1 MATNFH
7 KDLYT
12 YEKTKFI
19 IDDCK
24 NFKNF
29 DKNFLTKHSKIF
41 IFIDNNV
48 YSKHKKFLDLL
59 NKINQKIY
67 IKKIVS
73 NEKAKNIINY
83 PSYINFLSSY
93 NCSKKDLIIGMGGGV
108 VLDISGFVASTY
120 MRKINLMLVPTNLIG
135 MADAST
141 AGKTCLN
148 TNSGKNLIGTFYLP
162 KVVYNNISFLE
173 TSNNVSFRQGFSEI
187 FKYGLLSSNQLVQ
200 LMIKYK
206 ANNSN
211 ALLKKILK
219 LAIDKRFEIRKFNP
233 LASNLGHTF
242 GHAIEKMTDYKIKHG
257 DAISIGTII
266 SLRFSLEKKLI
277 SQELFDY
284 IFKMMNYLDL
294 KTSTKIKFN
303 KIKWVNL
310 MLKDKK
316 SYDDNIG
323 LILIRDIGFPVI
335 KNKLPFY
342 YVKKDEMI
350 KFLDNI

>member
-1 MATNFH
+1 MMVKTAFA
-7 KDLYT
+7 DLNT
-12 YEKTKFI
+12 E
-19 IDDCK
+19 
-24 NFKNF
+24 
-29 DKNFLTKHSKIF
+29 
-41 IFIDNNV
+41 
-48 YSKHKKFLDLL
+48 
-59 NKINQKIY
+59 INQLDGYLEKGEISKSDYKKAKEALIKLEEIKI
-67 IKKIVS
+67 KR
-73 NEKAKNIINY
+73 EKAK
-83 PSYINFLSSY
+83 
-93 NCSKKDLIIGMGGGV
+93 
-108 VLDISGFVASTY
+108 
-120 MRKINLMLVPTNLIG
+120 
-135 MADAST
+135 
-141 AGKTCLN
+141 
-148 TNSGKNLIGTFYLP
+148 
-162 KVVYNNISFLE
+162 
-173 TSNNVSFRQGFSEI
+173 
-187 FKYGLLSSNQLVQ
+187 
-200 LMIKYK
+200 
-206 ANNSN
+206 
-211 ALLKKILK
+211 KKISAK
-219 LAIDKRFEIRKFNP
+219 SKENFKKFEIRKFNP